1 MAEVKMNNQAV
12 LDKLQLKFA
21 DAIFNVSEP
30 HDMLTLTTTKDKVID
45 VIQFLYND
53 EELKFRFLTDI
64 CGVHYPEQELALGVI
79 YHLHSLTNNIRI
91 RIKVFLPESTPRI
104 KTLTGL
110 FLGANWMER
119 ETYDFFGI
127 IFEGH
132 PDLRRILNVDD
143 MVAFPMRK
151 EFPLEDPNRT
161 DKNDDYFGR

>member
-1 MAEVKMNNQAV
+1 M
-12 LDKLQLKFA
+12 
-21 DAIFNVSEP
+21 
-30 HDMLTLTTTKDKVID
+30 
-45 VIQFLYND
+45 
-53 EELKFRFLTDI
+53 KFRYLTDI

-79 YHLHSLTNNIRI
+79 YHLHSLTKNVRV
-91 RIKVFLPESTPRI
+91 RIKVFLPESAPRI
-104 KTLTGL
+104 TTLTGL

-119 ETYDFFGI
+119 ETYDFYGI

>member
-1 MAEVKMNNQAV
+1 MAEVTNQ
-12 LDKLQLKFA
+12 LILEKLQAKFA
-21 DAIFNVSEP
+21 EAIFDVSEP
-30 HDMLTLTTTKDKVID
+30 HEFLTISTTKENILN

-53 EELKFRFLTDI
+53 EELKFRYLTDI
-64 CGVHYPEQELALGVI
+64 CGIHYPERELPLGVI
-79 YHLHSLTNNIRI
+79 YHLHSLTKNVRI
-91 RIKVFLPESTPRI
+91 RIKVFLPESAPRI
-104 KTLTGL
+104 TTLTGL

-119 ETYDFFGI
+119 ETYDFYGI